1 MKGFMSAL
9 FPEPTDLDRSGDL
22 DAASRIVLGDTLLAQ
37 FPTETACRS
46 SNFKRA
52 AARQGLSVAR
62 AREYVALA
70 RWFSPDMRERIFSEV
85 QVSYTVLREAARDY
99 SRSGMPDH
107 QRWDALRSMIDSA
120 ASEGRKRVTA
130 NEYRTV
136 IGSRQIPNQASAMP
150 AEAVIRQLERPD
162 VWQAVVDHI
171 VADPASRREV
181 LLRLSA

>member
-9 FPEPTDLDRSGDL
+9 FPEPTDPDRSGDL
-22 DAASRIVLGDTLLAQ
+22 DAAGRIALGDTLLTQ
-37 FPTETACRS
+37 FPTEAACRS
-46 SNFKRA
+46 GTFKRTA
-52 AARQGLSVAR
+52 TRYGLSVAR

-70 RWFSPDMRERIFSEV
+70 RWFSPDMRARIFSEV
-85 QVSYTVLREAARDY
+85 QVPYTVLREAARDY

-107 QRWDALRSMIDSA
+107 QRWDALRSMTDSA
-120 ASEGRKRVTA
+120 AREGRKRVTA
-130 NEYRTV
+130 HEYRSA